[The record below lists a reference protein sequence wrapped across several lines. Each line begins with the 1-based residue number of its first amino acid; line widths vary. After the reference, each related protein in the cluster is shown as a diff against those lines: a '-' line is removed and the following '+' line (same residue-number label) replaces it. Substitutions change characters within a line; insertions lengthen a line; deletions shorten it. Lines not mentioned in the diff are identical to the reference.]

1 MRCPY
6 CATEFSGNLRECPN
20 CGHTLY
26 TQPSN
31 AAAAGGINVKSF
43 TGGVGDEIYK
53 LGTALGWLILASG
66 IIIGMVAW
74 ASAWN
79 GGGGFGLFLVIVI
92 AFGIVAYLSTLFLRG
107 LGQLISDTAKIRKMM
122 EKVASAENR
131 DK

>member
-66 IIIGMVAW
+66 IIIGGVAW
-74 ASAWN
+74 ASARN
-79 GGGGFGLFLVIVI
+79 GGFGIFFVIVI

-122 EKVASAENR
+122 EKAASAENR